1 MQALRNKNVSPAPG
15 MQPKKPEDQT
25 KAFPPAKPSAVPV
38 APPQPQPIKAGEDKY
53 DTHIFRKQ
61 VVTKP
66 P

>member
-1 MQALRNKNVSPAPG
+1 

-25 KAFPPAKPSAVPV
+25 KAFPPAKPSAAPV